1 MLADASTPSL
11 PAGLE
16 TVSSPVTATIDGTE
30 VRIAGAPVGDDYVVV
45 AQAMDIVS
53 DAQRT
58 IILGELLIAP
68 LLLAAVFL
76 GAVLIGR
83 RVAEP
88 IEAARRRQLEFTA
101 DASHELRT
109 PLSVIEAHTSLALT
123 QPRDAAWYQ
132 TAFVRVDRESK
143 RMRRLLEDMLW
154 LARFDAAHV
163 TPASEPVD
171 LGVIAT
177 QAADRFAAVAEA
189 RRLEL
194 GVHVPAGR
202 RRHRGGAGPRS
213 TASSACSSTMHASTR
228 RRAAAS
234 MSRSRSMARGRCSRS
249 MIPGPASRPRIASG
263 CSTGSIVRWR
273 PRPVPTVRAWAWR
286 SAMRSCGRP
295 AVAGRSSRHPPA
307 ARGSP

>member
-1 MLADASTPSL
+1 M
-11 PAGLE
+11 
-16 TVSSPVTATIDGTE
+16 TATIDGTE
-30 VRIAGAPVGDDYVVV
+30 VRVAGAPIGDDYVVV

-123 QPRDAAWYQ
+123 QPRDADWYQ

-154 LARFDAAHV
+154 LARFDAAHL
-163 TPASEPVD
+163 TPVSEPVD

-177 QAADRFAAVAEA
+177 QAADRFAVVAET

-194 GVHVPAGR
+194 GVHVPAGAVIAAAPDLIDR
-202 RRHRGGAGPRS
+202 LVGVLLDNACKYAPEGGRVDVTVALEGARAMLTVDDSGPGIPPGDRERVFDRFHRAVATATGADGAGLGLAIGDAIVRATGGRWSVESSPTGGARFS
-213 TASSACSSTMHASTR
+213 VSWSRASL
-228 RRAAAS
+228 
-234 MSRSRSMARGRCSRS
+234 G
-249 MIPGPASRPRIASG
+249 
-263 CSTGSIVRWR
+263 
-273 PRPVPTVRAWAWR
+273 
-286 SAMRSCGRP
+286 
-295 AVAGRSSRHPPA
+295 
-307 ARGSP
+307 